1 MTSPTGE
8 VPDQDKGPSDAP
20 NMRKLEDVAK
30 SSSLGRLTEGGI
42 SGASLLAAMGGV
54 RGLIETLLPG
64 IVFLVLFTLGT
75 ELWVAVAAPAAL
87 GVLFIVVRALQKEPV
102 VPAISGLV
110 ALLISGVLAM
120 TTGRGENFYLVGF
133 YTNAAYGAALL
144 ISVLVRWPVI
154 GLVTGLITGHGT
166 AWHRDRALM
175 RWMSVITLVWVGFFA
190 LRLVVQLPLYFAGNV
205 EALGLARLLMGTPMY
220 AVVLVVTVLFVR
232 ALLTASRSGT
242 QSEAGKVS

>member
-1 MTSPTGE
+1 MTLPAGE
-8 VPDQDKGPSDAP
+8 VPEQDKTPSDAP

-64 IVFLVLFTLGT
+64 VVFLVLFTLGT
-75 ELWVAVAAPAAL
+75 ELWVAVVAPAVL
-87 GVLFIVVRALQKEPV
+87 GLLFILVRALQKEPV

-110 ALLISGVLAM
+110 ALLISGILAM

-144 ISVLVRWPVI
+144 VSVLVRWPVI
-154 GLVTGLITGHGT
+154 GLVTGLITGQGSS
-166 AWHRDRALM
+166 WRKDRAML

-232 ALLTASRSGT
+232 ALLSTSRSGA

>member
-1 MTSPTGE
+1 MTIPDGE
-8 VPDQDKGPSDAP
+8 RQDAPQPASDAP
-20 NMRKLEDVAK
+20 NMRKLEEAAK

-42 SGASLLAAMGGV
+42 SGASLLAAMGGI

-75 ELWVAVAAPAAL
+75 ELWVAVIAPAAL
-87 GVLFIVVRALQKEPV
+87 GLLFILIRALQKEPV

-144 ISVLVRWPVI
+144 VSVLVRWPVI
-154 GLVTGLITGHGT
+154 GLVTGLITGQGSS
-166 AWHRDRALM
+166 WRQDRSML
-175 RWMSVITLVWVGFFA
+175 RWMSIITLVWVGFFA
-190 LRLVVQLPLYFAGNV
+190 LRLAVQLPLYFAGNV

-232 ALLTASRSGT
+232 ALLSASRSRA

>member
-1 MTSPTGE
+1 MTIPDGE
-8 VPDQDKGPSDAP
+8 SQDAPQPASDAP
-20 NMRKLEDVAK
+20 NMRKLEEVAK

-42 SGASLLAAMGGV
+42 SGASLLAAMGGI

-75 ELWVAVAAPAAL
+75 ELWVAVIAPAAL
-87 GVLFIVVRALQKEPV
+87 GLLFILIRALQKEPV

-144 ISVLVRWPVI
+144 VSVLVRWPVI
-154 GLVTGLITGHGT
+154 GLVTGLITGQGSS
-166 AWHRDRALM
+166 WRQDRSML
-175 RWMSVITLVWVGFFA
+175 RWMSIITLVWVGFFA
-190 LRLVVQLPLYFAGNV
+190 LRLAVQLPLYFAGNV

-232 ALLTASRSGT
+232 ALLSASRSRA

>member
-1 MTSPTGE
+1 MTHSADE
-8 VPDQDKGPSDAP
+8 AADQGKTPSDAP
-20 NMRKLEDVAK
+20 NMRKLEDVAR

-54 RGLIETLLPG
+54 RGLVETLLPG

-75 ELWVAVAAPAAL
+75 ELWISVAAPAAL
-87 GVLFIVVRALQKEPV
+87 GVLFIVIRAIQREPV
-102 VPAISGLV
+102 VPAISGLI

-144 ISVLVRWPVI
+144 VSVLVRWPVI
-154 GLVTGLITGHGT
+154 GLVTGLITGQGSS
-166 AWHRDRALM
+166 WRNDRALL

-190 LRLVVQLPLYFAGNV
+190 LRLIVQLPLYFAGNV
-205 EALGLARLLMGTPMY
+205 EALGIARLLMGTPMY

-232 ALLTASRSGT
+232 ALLSASRSAE
-242 QSEAGKVS
+242 QSEPGKVS